1 MVADPTSA
9 AMANRK
15 KSFMSAGSISTEF
28 VSGAYIRNVAIDF
41 DESANTHRVNGF
53 TTDDQIM
60 MNNDQLGQLAC

>member
-1 MVADPTSA
+1 
-9 AMANRK
+9 
-15 KSFMSAGSISTEF
+15 MSAGSISTEF